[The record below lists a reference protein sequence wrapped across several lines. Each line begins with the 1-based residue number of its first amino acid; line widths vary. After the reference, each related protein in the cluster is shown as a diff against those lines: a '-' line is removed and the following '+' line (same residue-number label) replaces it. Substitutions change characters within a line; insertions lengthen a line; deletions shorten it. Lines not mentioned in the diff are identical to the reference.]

1 MARLNTEGGGD
12 PLATAAATA
21 ALCIESSPAVG
32 KAAAAVLNLLSD
44 DTAED
49 STRDEATL
57 DGAPPIGG
65 QEYTADRG
73 KDPPTLVTTLMLP
86 SVPAYQEA
94 GLGYGLRY
102 AALCK
107 GLSLE
112 EAPGGRLE
120 ELGP

>member
-49 STRDEATL
+49 SARDEATL
-57 DGAPPIGG
+57 DGAPIGG